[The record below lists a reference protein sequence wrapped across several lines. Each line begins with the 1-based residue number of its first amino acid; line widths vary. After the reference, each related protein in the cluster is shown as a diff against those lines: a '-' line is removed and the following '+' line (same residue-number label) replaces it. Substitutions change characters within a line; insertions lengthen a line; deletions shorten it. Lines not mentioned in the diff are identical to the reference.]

1 MTDAPHVPVLLAE
14 VIDALKPHDGGCYVD
29 GTFGAGGYTRA
40 LLEAAQC
47 SVIGI
52 DRDPSALAR
61 GAALAKS
68 SGERLTL
75 IEGCFGDMAEL
86 LSERDITLVDGIA
99 LDVGVSSMQ
108 IDEAARGF
116 SFMQDGPLDMRMS
129 GKGPSAADAVNQL
142 PERDLADIIS
152 VYGEERKARAIAR
165 AIVKAREEKP
175 LSRTGELADLVA
187 RAAGPAAKASGIH
200 PATRTFQALRIYVN
214 DELGELS
221 RALHAAEHLLKP
233 GGRLAVVSF
242 HSLEDRM
249 VKNFL
254 RARAEAPA
262 TSRHALPSATFT
274 PSFALIGRSGVTA
287 SDAEVA
293 RNPRARSARL
303 RAAERL
309 AAPAH
314 ASSSEN
320 FLPRAT
326 PVAHLSE
333 ALP

>member
-1 MTDAPHVPVLLAE
+1 MNGAPHIPVLLAE
-14 VIDALKPHDGGCYVD
+14 VIDALAPRDGAIYVD

-40 LLEAAQC
+40 LMDAAMC
-47 SVIGI
+47 GVIGI
-52 DRDPSALAR
+52 DRDPAALAR
-61 GAALAKS
+61 GAILAQA
-68 SGERLTL
+68 SGGRLSL
-75 IEGCFGDMAEL
+75 IEGCFGDMQDLLAEH
-86 LSERDITLVDGIA
+86 DIQQVDGIA

-129 GKGPSAADAVNQL
+129 GKGPSAADAVNML
-142 PERDLADIIS
+142 AERDLAEIIS
-152 VYGEERKARAIAR
+152 VYGEERKARAVAR

-175 LSRTGELADLVA
+175 LSRTAELADLVV
-187 RAAGPAAKASGIH
+187 RALGPSAKASGIH

-221 RALHAAEHLLKP
+221 RALHAAESLLKP

-262 TSRHALPSATFT
+262 TSRHALPSANFV
-274 PSFALIGRSGVTA
+274 PSFSLIGRSGVTA
-287 SDAEVA
+287 SEAEIA

-303 RAAERL
+303 RAAQRL
-309 AAPAH
+309 SAPAH
-314 ASSSEN
+314 APSDEN

-326 PVAHLSE
+326 PVARLSE
-333 ALP
+333 ALT

>member
-1 MTDAPHVPVLLAE
+1 MSAAPHIPVLLSE
-14 VIDALKPHDGGCYVD
+14 VIAALSPRDGGIYVD

-40 LLEAAQC
+40 LLDAAPC

-52 DRDPSALAR
+52 DRDPAALAR
-61 GAALAKS
+61 GEALAAS
-68 SGERLTL
+68 SGGRLTL
-75 IEGCFGDMAEL
+75 IDGCFGDMEDL
-86 LSERDITLVDGIA
+86 LAERDLTQVDGIA

-129 GKGPSAADAVNQL
+129 GKGPSAADAVNAL
-142 PERDLADIIS
+142 PERDLAEIIS

-165 AIVKAREEKP
+165 AIVKAREAKP

-214 DELGELS
+214 DELGELA
-221 RALHAAEHLLKP
+221 RALRAAEILLKP

-262 TSRHALPSATFT
+262 TSRHALPSTSFT
-274 PSFALIGRSGVTA
+274 PSFKLIDRSGVTA
-287 SDAEVA
+287 SDAEIA

-309 AAPAH
+309 QAPAH
-314 ASSSEN
+314 VSPSEN
-320 FLPRAT
+320 FLPRAL
-326 PVAHLSE
+326 PLSRLSE